1 MGKVEITKEQ
11 LIPLIEAKLTERKIA
26 KEIGHSV
33 MSTRKAMKRY
43 GLKTWRARKLR
54 TCLVCGKE
62 LTGKQV
68 HYCSGKCKQKK
79 FHQTKSTSS
88 GSNTTLRGKKKK
100 LQFIVEMGGKCSVCG
115 YDKNMSGLSFHHI
128 DRDKKTMTLDTRTF
142 CARSIESLR
151 NELDNCILLC
161 HNCHMELH
169 YPENDMKKLREE
181 FEL

>member
-11 LIPLIEAKLTERKIA
+11 LLPLIEAKLTERKIA

-68 HYCSGKCKQKK
+68 HYCSDECKRKNYK
-79 FHQTKSTSS
+79 NSNKSRT
-88 GSNTTLRGKKKK
+88 GSYMTLRGKKKK
-100 LQFIVEMGGKCSVCG
+100 LQFIIEMGGKCSVCG
-115 YDKNMSGLSFHHI
+115 YDKNMSALSFHHL

-151 NELDNCILLC
+151 EELDNCILLC

-181 FEL
+181 FDL